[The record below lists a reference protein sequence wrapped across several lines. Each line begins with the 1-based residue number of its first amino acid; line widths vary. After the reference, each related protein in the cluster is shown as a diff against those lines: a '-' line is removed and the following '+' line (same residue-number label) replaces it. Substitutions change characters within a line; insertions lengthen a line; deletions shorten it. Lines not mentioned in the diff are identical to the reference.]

1 MSDCNMFACSDN
13 SILLW
18 RKRQC
23 YTNVGAG
30 PLLSSCNITL
40 QLWSCLLAHSQWSR
54 SDTNHHCK
62 PGARLV
68 SSTILSW
75 GSTSPHGGYNIG
87 YSDSGGI
94 FIVDPRENASGTD
107 VLLSSP
113 EFGNVS
119 PCSIYRD
126 TLIENKAL
134 SPRFDCVA
142 PITEVPP
149 CCSLMFAAI
158 LHFTSSYTTSQA
170 SKPCIARVHNR
181 AAYQTR
187 CVIPFLSSYQEA
199 ISTLST
205 FSTSSLLSSSQSH
218 HCWSRALIYA
228 LHRFSEIHLHHLD
241 ERIL

>member
-1 MSDCNMFACSDN
+1 MSELGSQTAIC
-13 SILLW
+13 
-18 RKRQC
+18 
-23 YTNVGAG
+23 
-30 PLLSSCNITL
+30 LLSLTTQYYFDERGSVIPML
-40 QLWSCLLAHSQWSR
+40 ELAHFSAVAISHFSCGAVCWRTINGHVAIRTTIANLAHASYRVPYYPEALLLPTEDTTSASR
-54 SDTNHHCK
+54 IQ
-62 PGARLV
+62 A
-68 SSTILSW
+68 
-75 GSTSPHGGYNIG
+75 GS
-87 YSDSGGI
+87 
-94 FIVDPRENASGTD
+94 FIADPREIASGTD

-113 EFGNVS
+113 EIGNVS

-126 TLIENKAL
+126 TFIENKAL

-218 HCWSRALIYA
+218 HC
-228 LHRFSEIHLHHLD
+228 
-241 ERIL
+241 